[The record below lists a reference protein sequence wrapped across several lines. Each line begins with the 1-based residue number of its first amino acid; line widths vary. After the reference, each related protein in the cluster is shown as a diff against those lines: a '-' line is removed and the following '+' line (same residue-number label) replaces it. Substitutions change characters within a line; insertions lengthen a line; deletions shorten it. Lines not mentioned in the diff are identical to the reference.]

1 MSRYRKSIRQKEWE
15 NRQKDWNTKKFP
27 DTKPTDGSTKPTIDV
42 TTNDDA
48 AMNLSLDCLNIALMN
63 I

>member
-27 DTKPTDGSTKPTIDV
+27 DTKPTDGSTKPTIGV